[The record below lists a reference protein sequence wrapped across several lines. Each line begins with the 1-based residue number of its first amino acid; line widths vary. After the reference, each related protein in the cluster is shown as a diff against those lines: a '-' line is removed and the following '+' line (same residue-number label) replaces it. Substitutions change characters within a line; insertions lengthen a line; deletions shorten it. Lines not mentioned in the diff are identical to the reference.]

1 MISNFA
7 DAHPSA
13 PPMRSDAARNRAAI
27 LAAARDLFGRG
38 RDVPMYEIARRAG
51 VGQATLYRHFRD
63 RPAIVASLTLEH
75 IERIEAVAADTG
87 SGEPVAIVLRAG
99 ADMLV
104 CIQDLLGILRDDET
118 LAPILDE
125 IRRRMLVV
133 LQASLARSRAGG
145 CPLREDLDAA
155 DLMLILKMVNG
166 TLVGVANPNERAAT
180 AGRALGV
187 ALHGVYQPPKAV

>member
-1 MISNFA
+1 
-7 DAHPSA
+7 
-13 PPMRSDAARNRAAI
+13 MRSDAARNRAAI

-51 VGQATLYRHFRD
+51 VGQATLYRHFHD
-63 RPAIVASLTLEH
+63 RAAIVASLTLEH

-104 CIQDLLGILRDDET
+104 CIQDLLGILRNDET

-133 LQASLARSRAGG
+133 LETTLERSRAAG

-166 TLVGVANPNERAAT
+166 TLVGVADPEERAAT

-187 ALHGVYQPPKAV
+187 ALHGVSQPPKAV

>member
-1 MISNFA
+1 MMSTSA
-7 DAHPSA
+7 DTHRPA

-51 VGQATLYRHFRD
+51 VGQATLYRHFPD

-87 SGEPVAIVLRAG
+87 SGEPVATVLRAG

-104 CIQDLLGILRDDET
+104 CIQDLLGILRDDES

-125 IRRRMLVV
+125 IRRRVLVV
-133 LQASLARSRAGG
+133 LQASLERSRAAGF
-145 CPLREDLDAA
+145 PLREDLDAA
-155 DLMLILKMVNG
+155 DLMLVLKMVNG
-166 TLVGVANPNERAAT
+166 TLVGVADADERAAT
-180 AGRALGV
+180 AGRAIGV
-187 ALHGVYQPPKAV
+187 ALHGLYR